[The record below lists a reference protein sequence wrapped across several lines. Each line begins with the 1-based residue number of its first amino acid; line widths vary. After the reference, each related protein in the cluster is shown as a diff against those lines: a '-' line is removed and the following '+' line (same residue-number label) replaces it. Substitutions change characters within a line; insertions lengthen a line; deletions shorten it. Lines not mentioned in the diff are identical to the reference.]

1 MSVGWGAHK
10 LPSKLAKF
18 WTMSSR
24 LLSLFQEHK
33 QVHVSG
39 EESGSRTACGSSW
52 VHSSCGAATSRGH
65 PRAAVPSVWCAQVS
79 LGRTSEALSPL
90 LIWGPLVGSVLICWL
105 LFPSH
110 LVQWGWFFTAL
121 VWRGLPAGVVCY

>member
-1 MSVGWGAHK
+1 MGWGAHG
-10 LPSKLAKF
+10 LPSKLAKS
-18 WTMSSR
+18 WAASGHP
-24 LLSLFQEHK
+24 LNLFQE
-33 QVHVSG
+33 QERVHVSG

-110 LVQWGWFFTAL
+110 
-121 VWRGLPAGVVCY
+121 PAQ